1 MRKLGKPEMSDISVG
16 AGLLGAGGGGAVSEG
31 LKMVDRVLKFGDSVD
46 MVTVDEV
53 DDDAWGAVIA
63 GMGSPVASRKKPRT
77 YSLTWAMELLAETL
91 GFEAAF
97 VIPFELGAGN
107 SITPMLVGVQMGIPV
122 VDGDPVGR
130 AVPQIDMT
138 TFHLGGIG
146 ISPLALVNEERI
158 SAVIRTDDPYD
169 MERVARA
176 VSAELGSVAAI
187 ACYAMQGRDMKR
199 LIIKDTTTLAER
211 VGRTIREAVAA
222 GGDPA
227 QAVVDELGGYVLGRG
242 TVSVA
247 ESEMRGGFDF
257 GRVEVEGDLPIQI
270 GVQNE
275 NMIAHRGDRLLA
287 VCPDLICAIGDGGA
301 PLSNAEIEVG
311 MGITYVGF
319 AADPAFRTPEAYGLF
334 AKALGV
340 LEYDGGFVPIEE
352 LAG

>member
-1 MRKLGKPEMSDISVG
+1 MRELRKPEMSDVSVG

-31 LKMVDRVLKFGDSVD
+31 LKMVDRVLTFGDHVD
-46 MVTVDEV
+46 LVQVSEV

-63 GMGSPVASRKKPRT
+63 GMGSPVASRKRPRT

-91 GFEAAF
+91 GFDPRF

-138 TFHLGGIG
+138 TFHLGGVS
-146 ISPLALVNEERI
+146 ISPLALVNEDKI

-199 LIIKDTTTLAER
+199 LIIQDTTTLVER
-211 VGRTIREAVAA
+211 IGATMRAAREAGDDVATA
-222 GGDPA
+222 LVERYD
-227 QAVVDELGGYVLGRG
+227 GYLLGRG
-242 TVSVA
+242 TVTTMR
-247 ESEMRGGFDF
+247 SETRGGFDYAT
-257 GRVEVEGDLPIQI
+257 VEVEGELPIRI

-275 NMIAHRGDRLLA
+275 NMVAHRGDTLLA
-287 VCPDLICAIGDGGA
+287 VVPDLICAVSGNGM
-301 PLSNAEIEVG
+301 PLSNAEIEEG
-311 MGITYVGF
+311 QEISYVGF
-319 AADPAFRTPEAYGLF
+319 EADPAFRTAEAFALF
-334 AKALGV
+334 STALAA
-340 LEYDGGFVPIEE
+340 LDYDGGFVPIED
-352 LAG
+352 LQS

>member
-1 MRKLGKPEMSDISVG
+1 MRKLGKPEMSDVSVG
-16 AGLLGAGGGGAVSEG
+16 AGLLGAGGGGAVAEG
-31 LKMVDRVLKFGDSVD
+31 LKMVDRVLKFGDAVD
-46 MVTVDEV
+46 LVTTDEI

-63 GMGSPVASRKKPRT
+63 GMGSPVASRKRPRT

-146 ISPLALVNEERI
+146 ISPLALVNEDRI
-158 SAVIRTDDPYD
+158 SAVIRTDEPYD

-187 ACYAMQGRDMKR
+187 ACYAMQGRDLKR
-199 LIIKDTTTLAER
+199 FVIPDTTTLAEK
-211 VGRTIREAVAA
+211 VGATIRETVAA

-227 QAVVDELGGYVLGRG
+227 TAVIDEMDGYLLGRG

-257 GRVEVEGDLPIQI
+257 GRVEVEGDLPIQV

-275 NMIAHRGDRLLA
+275 NMIAYRGEQLLA
-287 VCPDLICAIGDGGA
+287 VCPDLICAISDGGA

-311 MGITYVGF
+311 MGITYIGF
-319 AADPAFRTPEAYGLF
+319 AANPAFRTPEAFDLF
-334 AKALGV
+334 STALGV

-352 LAG
+352 LMA

>member
-1 MRKLGKPEMSDISVG
+1 MRALAKQEMSDISVG

-31 LKMVDRVLKFGDSVD
+31 LKMVDRVLRFGESVD
-46 MVTVDEV
+46 LVTVDEV

-63 GMGSPVASRKKPRT
+63 GMGSPVASRKRPRT

-91 GFEAAF
+91 AFDPKF

-107 SITPMLVGVQMGIPV
+107 SISPMLVGVQMGLPV
-122 VDGDPVGR
+122 IDGDPVGR

-146 ISPLALVNEERI
+146 ISPLALVNEDKI

-187 ACYAMQGRDMKR
+187 ACYAMSGKDLKR
-199 LIIKDTTTLAER
+199 LVIRDTTTYAENI
-211 VGRTIREAVAA
+211 GATMREARDAGADVVATVIDRYD
-222 GGDPA
+222 GYL
-227 QAVVDELGGYVLGRG
+227 LGKG
-242 TVSVA
+242 TVTMMR
-247 ESEMRGGFDF
+247 SETRGGFDHA
-257 GRVEVEGDLPIQI
+257 RVEVEGELPIQI

-275 NMIAHRGDRLLA
+275 NMVAYRGDKLLA
-287 VCPDLICAIGDGGA
+287 VVPDLICAVSADGM
-301 PLSNAEIEVG
+301 PLSNAEIEEG
-311 MGITYVGF
+311 QEIAYVGF
-319 AADPAFRTPEAYGLF
+319 KADPMFRTPEAFGLF
-334 AKALGV
+334 STALGV
-340 LEYDGGFVPIEE
+340 LEYEGGFVPIEE